1 MCPHPFSE
9 TMACLYLLIITTRVW
24 VCVGGWRAY
33 PYLSEKGDINWAGR
47 VFLRANLKTT
57 LREDHKAVKPFG
69 RMVALV
75 RIKGATRQRGL
86 KLRLFTQSLFTNVE
100 RAKALGA

>member
-1 MCPHPFSE
+1 M
-9 TMACLYLLIITTRVW
+9 
-24 VCVGGWRAY
+24 GGWGAWRAY
-33 PYLSEKGDINWAGR
+33 PYLSEKGDINCGPG
-47 VFLRANLKTT
+47 VFFLRANLKTT

-86 KLRLFTQSLFTNVE
+86 ELRL
-100 RAKALGA
+100 RDLGKIWVSGFGPSEPAAASSTLR

>member
-1 MCPHPFSE
+1 
-9 TMACLYLLIITTRVW
+9 MACLYLLIITTRVW
-24 VCVGGWRAY
+24 GCVGGWRAY
-33 PYLSEKGDINWAGR
+33 PYLSEKAKGGHSLGR
-47 VFLRANLKTT
+47 ACFLRANLKTT

-100 RAKALGA
+100 RAKRKALGA